1 MYARTLALTHTHT
14 LSTTVNISNR
24 PLPSTRDLCSLAD
37 SPHREIFTTEIL
49 RLKEAQKIHEWKTKW
64 WQRELGAK
72 ECLVE
77 EGAKGS
83 ASELTVDN
91 VGGVFVVLIGGVV
104 AGFFVAM
111 CEFLWKARKLSLIHI

>member
-1 MYARTLALTHTHT
+1 M
-14 LSTTVNISNR
+14 
-24 PLPSTRDLCSLAD
+24 
-37 SPHREIFTTEIL
+37 
-49 RLKEAQKIHEWKTKW
+49 
-64 WQRELGAK
+64 
-72 ECLVE
+72 E

-111 CEFLWKARKLSLIHI
+111 CEFLWKARKNARRDQVGRCVRFAITEIAVLAPARRDSPSLVWPNLV